1 MIMKKLKLFFLVMI
15 LFLSLMLSS
24 QNLQSTVQRDT
35 LTATDLSLATG
46 NWEFQTSPDGKSLA
60 AICTYKIPSYI
71 TATSKMLYFRSI

>member
-1 MIMKKLKLFFLVMI
+1 MKKLKLFFLVMI

-24 QNLQSTVQRDT
+24 QNLQSTVQSDT

-46 NWEFQTSPDGKSLA
+46 NCEFQTSPDGKSLA

>member
-24 QNLQSTVQRDT
+24 QNLQSTVQSDT

-46 NWEFQTSPDGKSLA
+46 NWEFQTSPGGKSLA